1 MRRKTFPLWIALG
14 LAYWGLAGPEWVA
27 TRGIPAWIGLILLW
41 YGHRWLLRRF
51 GRLSPARLAFIWG
64 LATAVVWGGVVV
76 YLGLEPD
83 LDDPLNWLAFAIV
96 SGVLPG
102 QRGEPESVEGPDDE
116 ERMDRVLQAA
126 LETLGLQITLWGSLW
141 TCIDVEEICLENPD
155 DEEAIAKMVEYLRA
169 DGAEEDR
176 WLGPFRKQFYWDAS
190 RRWAVTRAN
199 LIGHSDDRMWYDPE
213 PDGPTLY
220 IDVGVVEDAGVT
232 WHGLWVHTFFWDR
245 ALEHGRLTV
254 SIDGE
259 PIELQMRSHAGCID
273 RSELYGRPVFE
284 QKSIFNAPPGLLR
297 KIARART
304 VRVRLDGQ
312 DEAIEKQFTRRNIAC
327 VRKFV
332 RDNLVGEELRQDP

>member
-1 MRRKTFPLWIALG
+1 MENVLVLPFFLFALMIFLSLAFDLICHVVVIAVAVVEWATKARRRKAMELPVT
-14 LAYWGLAGPEWVA
+14 
-27 TRGIPAWIGLILLW
+27 
-41 YGHRWLLRRF
+41 
-51 GRLSPARLAFIWG
+51 
-64 LATAVVWGGVVV
+64 
-76 YLGLEPD
+76 
-83 LDDPLNWLAFAIV
+83 V
-96 SGVLPG
+96 SGSGAMPERTVTVQGESRRVIPIEGREVHTALPG

-116 ERMDRVLQAA
+116 ERMDRILQAA
-126 LETLGLQITLWGSLW
+126 LDSLGLQITFCGSFW
-141 TCIDVEEICLENPD
+141 TCFDVEEICLENPD

-312 DEAIEKQFTRRNIAC
+312 DEAIEKEFTRRNIAC

>member
-1 MRRKTFPLWIALG
+1 MEKVLLAPFILFGLWIVLGMVLELIGFVVAITLGIAQWVIEVRRRKALE
-14 LAYWGLAGPEWVA
+14 PWVA
-27 TRGIPAWIGLILLW
+27 MEPR
-41 YGHRWLLRRF
+41 
-51 GRLSPARLAFIWG
+51 GRLVESPASAAQPRRVIPIEG
-64 LATAVVWGGVVV
+64 REVHTA
-76 YLGLEPD
+76 
-83 LDDPLNWLAFAIV
+83 
-96 SGVLPG
+96 LPG
-102 QRGEPESVEGPDDE
+102 QRGEPENVEGPDDE
-116 ERMDRVLQAA
+116 EREDRILKAA
-126 LETLGLQITLWGSLW
+126 LDSLGLRITLWGGLW
-141 TCIDVEEICLENPD
+141 TCFDVEEICLENPD

-169 DGAEEDR
+169 DGAEEER

-284 QKSIFNAPPGLLR
+284 QKSIFNVPPGLLR
-297 KIARART
+297 KIARARA
-304 VRVRLDGQ
+304 VAVRLEVDSHV
-312 DEAIEKQFTRRNIAC
+312 IEKEFSRRNIAR

-332 RDNLVGEELRQDP
+332 RDNLVGEELRQDR